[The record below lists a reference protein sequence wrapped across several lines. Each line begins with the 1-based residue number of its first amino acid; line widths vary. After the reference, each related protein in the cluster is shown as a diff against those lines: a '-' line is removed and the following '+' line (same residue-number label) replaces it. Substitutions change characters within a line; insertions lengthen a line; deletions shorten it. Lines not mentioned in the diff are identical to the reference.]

1 MLLKMN
7 RSGFHAF
14 VMAVV
19 LAAPLGLFAQDKSNP
34 ADSGA
39 AVATPTVATAP
50 AATTSQPQPGDGSL
64 VYEVVEIAGKPLV
77 GPIGTNIL
85 KDYAQWRPIQV
96 GEALG
101 RGQQIHA
108 PARAKVKMVARPADP
123 PTVILVEPGSMV
135 AIEDLAIRNGAAVS
149 RLGLGYGAVRAGVAE
164 GQVRS
169 DMEIA
174 SPQAVLSKRGTDIF
188 RLEYVNGRFRMSLS
202 DQGRGMLQ
210 AVQLRYSNRGDVIG
224 MKSRLVTPGQQVTQ
238 RMAQAIDSM
247 TFDRDININDVF
259 GLVGNDRL
267 FTMLNDRGF
276 GFLLPFNGTAADIF
290 GGATVTGQDG
300 RTNLFGT
307 NPFSLPSQGTRSV
320 RDGDFGIGQGGL
332 PDLFGSLRAR
342 QRMET
347 KKAVGDTIR
356 TLLKQNSRE
365 RSSWGRQRR

>member
-1 MLLKMN
+1 MKLRMN
-7 RSGFHAF
+7 MSR
-14 VMAVV
+14 V
-19 LAAPLGLFAQDKSNP
+19 LVGGLAIILGAPLGLSAQDLNSPSN
-34 ADSGA
+34 AAASGA
-39 AVATPTVATAP
+39 TSTTATAP
-50 AATTSQPQPGDGSL
+50 AATSSQPQPGEESL

-276 GFLLPFNGTAADIF
+276 GFLLPFNGTAAEIF
-290 GGATVTGQDG
+290 GGPTVTGQDG
-300 RTNLFGT
+300 RKNLFGT
-307 NPFSLPSQGTRSV
+307 NPFSLPSQGVRSI
-320 RDGDFGIGQGGL
+320 RDGDFGIGQAGL

-342 QRMET
+342 QRMEA

-356 TLLKQNSRE
+356 TMLKQSSRD